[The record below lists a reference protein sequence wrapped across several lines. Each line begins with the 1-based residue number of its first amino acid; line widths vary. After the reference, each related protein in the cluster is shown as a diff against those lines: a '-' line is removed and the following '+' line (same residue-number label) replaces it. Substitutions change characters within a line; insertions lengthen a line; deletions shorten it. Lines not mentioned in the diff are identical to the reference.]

1 MNHLFR
7 VLLVE
12 DSRNPSEQVMRE
24 IHAESE
30 PTDILRVE
38 TADELQHAVTE
49 FCPDV
54 IIADLNLRQLP
65 GMTALSL
72 AAKQAPATPFIM
84 LADSAAE
91 ESVVACMKAGAAD
104 FVVKARLNRLRTAI
118 SNALGKRQNRS
129 NEIQTVAL
137 RANSSGID
145 LNLLEASPA
154 LIWRSTPEGR
164 LDYCNSNWLDFTG
177 STREEEYGKGWLRNV
192 HPDDLADVIKLLA
205 ELTYSMEPFEIEFRL
220 KRHDGCYRWLK
231 NFGRPLHDGQGVFAW
246 HILYCFDVT
255 DRHETEE
262 ILRKLSM
269 AVEKS
274 KTGIVIT
281 DTEGCIEYANN
292 SYCTMSGFG
301 LEEMIGRNS
310 RDNLESDT
318 FPDIFGESWDT
329 VKNGGEWRGE
339 IRNRR
344 KNGEI
349 FWEATS
355 ISPIDNA
362 DEVITHYLVEKED
375 ITLRK
380 QTERDLEESRAEL
393 FRKHGELQLLFDQV
407 ARSKNEWE
415 NTMDCIGDI
424 VILIDEHGRIKR
436 CNSALREFTALSYN
450 QILNTPIKSLLNLH
464 GLALPDDVSSGTE
477 IHHKK
482 SGRWFS
488 CRSYQFCNEKE
499 TCSSGYVLT
508 IHDTT
513 EQRRV
518 SDELEKAYQELKA
531 TQATIV
537 HQEKMASIG
546 QLAAGV
552 AHEINN
558 PMGFISSNLGTLGK
572 YQAKLSEHIR
582 ILSET
587 IEAGSDENAR
597 RVLEQNR
604 KTLKIQYV
612 LEDSADLVKESLE
625 GADRVRTIVQNLK
638 SFSRVDQT
646 ECKAADINEC
656 LESTIKIVWNELK
669 YKADLVRDLGEI
681 PLIRC
686 FPQQI
691 NQVFMNLLVNASH
704 AIETHGE
711 IRVRT
716 WHADGWVYASI
727 ADNGCG
733 IPETIRNRIFE
744 PFFTTKEVGKG
755 TGLGLSI
762 TYDVIKK
769 HHGDIWVESEPGKG
783 TTFTFKLPI
792 NQEDLNNIK

>member
-1 MNHLFR
+1 MNHVFSI
-7 VLLVE
+7 LLVE
-12 DSRNPSEQVMRE
+12 DVRNPSEHVMRE
-24 IHAESE
+24 IRAEIEIS
-30 PTDILRVE
+30 DVLRVD
-38 TADELQHAVTE
+38 TFDDLQRAVAE

-54 IIADLNLRQLP
+54 IIADLNLRSLS

-72 AAKQAPATPFIM
+72 AAKKAPATPFIM
-84 LADSAAE
+84 LADSSAE
-91 ESVVACMKAGAAD
+91 ESVVACLKAGAAD
-104 FVVKARLNRLRTAI
+104 YVVKDRLNRLRPAI
-118 SNALGKRQNRS
+118 RNALGRIQNRA
-129 NEIQTVAL
+129 NEIQTVAGHS
-137 RANSSGID
+137 NSSEID
-145 LNLLEASPA
+145 LNLLEVSPA
-154 LIWRSTPEGR
+154 LIWRSTPEGH
-164 LDYCNSNWLDFTG
+164 LDYCNGNWLDFTG
-177 STREEEYGKGWLRNV
+177 STREEEYGEGWMRNV
-192 HPDDLADVIKLLA
+192 HPDDVADLIKLLA
-205 ELTYSMEPFEIEFRL
+205 ELTCSMEPFEIEFRL
-220 KRHDGCYRWLK
+220 KRHDGRYRWLK
-231 NFGRPLHDGQGVFAW
+231 NFGRPLHNGQGVFAW

-262 ILRKLSM
+262 VLRKLSM

-281 DTEGCIEYANN
+281 DTDGCIEYANN
-292 SYCTMSGFG
+292 SYCTMTGFG
-301 LEEMIGRNS
+301 LEEVIGRNS
-310 RDNLESDT
+310 RDNLESES
-318 FPDIFGESWDT
+318 FPDIFGGSWDT
-329 VKNGGEWRGE
+329 VKNGSEWRGE

-344 KNGEI
+344 KNDEI

-362 DEVITHYLVEKED
+362 DAVITHYLIEKED
-375 ITLRK
+375 ITHRK
-380 QTERDLEESRAEL
+380 QTEKALEESRAEL
-393 FRKHGELQLLFDQV
+393 FKKHGELQLLFDQV
-407 ARSKNEWE
+407 ARSKSEWE
-415 NTMDCIGDI
+415 NTMDCVGDI
-424 VILIDEHGRIKR
+424 VILIDEQGRIKR

-464 GLALPDDVSSGTE
+464 GLSLPDDVSSGIE

-482 SGRWFS
+482 SERWFS
-488 CRSYQFCNEKE
+488 CKSYQFNNTKE

-513 EQRRV
+513 EQKRV
-518 SDELEKAYQELKA
+518 SDKLEKAYQELKA

-572 YQAKLSEHIR
+572 YHAKLGEYIR
-582 ILSET
+582 ILSELV
-587 IEAGSDENAR
+587 EAGNDEGAR
-597 RVLEQNR
+597 QIMEHNR
-604 KTLKIQYV
+604 KSLKIPFV
-612 LEDSADLVKESLE
+612 LEDSVDLVKESLE
-625 GADRVRTIVQNLK
+625 GADRVRTIVQDLK
-638 SFSRVDQT
+638 SFSRVD
-646 ECKAADINEC
+646 ELNCKAADINEC

-669 YKADLVRDLGEI
+669 YKADLVRNLGDI

-691 NQVFMNLLVNASH
+691 NQVFMNLLVNASQ

-711 IRVRT
+711 IRIKT
-716 WHADGWVYASI
+716 WHDDEWVYASV
-727 ADNGCG
+727 ADSGCG

-744 PFFTTKEVGKG
+744 PFFTTKGVGKG

-769 HHGDIWVESEPGKG
+769 HKGNIWVESEPGKG